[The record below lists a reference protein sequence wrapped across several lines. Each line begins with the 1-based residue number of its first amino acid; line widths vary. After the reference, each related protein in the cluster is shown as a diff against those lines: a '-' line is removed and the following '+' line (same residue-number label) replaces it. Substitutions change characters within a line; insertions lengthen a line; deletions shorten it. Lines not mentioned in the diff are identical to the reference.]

1 MQFLPFQKKAAQ
13 TIVEKFNGRSLVAL
27 EMGLGKSAIAIE
39 IAKFYLVDSLVIICP
54 ASLRLNW
61 LKELLLWNYCERKD
75 IQILK
80 TSKDTI
86 NFDSKVFILS
96 YELATTRCLDIA
108 ILKPEMIILDESHYV
123 KNKTAKRTK
132 SIVPLCRAAQRCLLL
147 SGTPILNRPIE
158 LWAQLEALNV
168 SFGSYWTFAKRYCNA
183 RRGRFGWDVSGAS
196 NVQELNQRLSKQ
208 VMVRYKKD
216 DVLTQLPAK
225 TRTKLLIQGSG
236 KTKEHTKLV
245 KLCEQALKKSNNNV
259 ELALQY
265 LKSKK
270 VEIDSCLFT
279 AYVELAELKTKEA
292 CDIILE
298 QCQQVP
304 LVVFAHHKVML
315 NAISQTLNDNNIKF
329 GYIDGGTKLEDRQK
343 SVDDF
348 QNGQT
353 NVIVLSIM
361 AASTG
366 ITLTRSSNMLIT
378 ELPFSPAVA
387 LQAEDRIHR
396 IGQHA
401 PVQIQYLVAEN
412 TLDDSLWR
420 FLTDKNRLQ
429 SNILDDKNTSAFN
442 KTNTEQLGTYWEAV
456 REILSSCVNDKQI
469 DLFN

>member
-1 MQFLPFQKKAAQ
+1 MKLLDFQLNTVK
-13 TIVEKFNGRSLVAL
+13 TVVNRFNGRALLAL
-27 EMGLGKSAIAIE
+27 EMGLGKSAVAIAV
-39 IAKFYLVDSLVIICP
+39 AKYYLSEPVVIICP

-61 LKELLLWNYCERKD
+61 KKELLLWNFCEPNQ

-80 TSKDTI
+80 TSKDVI
-86 NFDSKVFILS
+86 NFDCKVFILS
-96 YELATTRCLDIA
+96 YELATSRCLDVAFI
-108 ILKPEMIILDESHYV
+108 KPEMLILDESHYV

-158 LWAQLEALNV
+158 LWAQLEALNI
-168 SFGSYWTFAKRYCNA
+168 SFGSYWSFAKRYCNA
-183 RRGRFGWDVSGAS
+183 HRGRFGWDVSGAS
-196 NVQELNQRLSKQ
+196 NISELNKRLTEH
-208 VMVRYKKD
+208 VMVRYKKEE
-216 DVLTQLPAK
+216 VLTQLPAK

-236 KTKEHTKLV
+236 KTKEYTKLV
-245 KLCEQALKKSNNNV
+245 QICTKALKKFDNNID
-259 ELALQY
+259 LALDY

-279 AYVELAELKTKEA
+279 AYVELAQIKTKEA
-292 CDIILE
+292 CEIVLE
-298 QCQQVP
+298 QCSQVS
-304 LVVFAHHKVML
+304 LVVFAHHKCML
-315 NAISQTLNDNNIKF
+315 GALSQMLNDNNIKF

-348 QNGQT
+348 QNGET
-353 NVIVLSIM
+353 NVIILSIM

-378 ELPFSPAVA
+378 ELPFSPAIA

-396 IGQHA
+396 IGQSNA
-401 PVQIQYLVAEN
+401 VQIQYLVAQG

-429 SNILDDKNTSAFN
+429 SNILDNTNSSAFIN
-442 KTNTEQLGTYWEAV
+442 ANTTELGTYWEAV
-456 REILSSCVNDKQI
+456 REILLSCVNDKQI